1 MPNIDWNNIET
12 QTKSLAQTLLGGY
25 INETLSDVRDFKG
38 QAAGQIETWTQ
49 ETADGKMTQKN
60 LASLI
65 RGEADL
71 AEMTALERAG
81 IAQITLDTF
90 TNGFLQIVINAA
102 LAAI

>member
-1 MPNIDWNNIET
+1 MANIDWNNIET

-25 INETLSDVRDFKG
+25 LNETLSDLRDFKG
-38 QAAGQIETWTQ
+38 KAAEQIDTWTQ
-49 ETADGKMTQKN
+49 QTASGQMTKKN

-71 AEMTALERAG
+71 AEMAALERAG

-102 LAAI
+102 FAAI